1 MKITFL
7 GTAAAEAIPSPF
19 CDCPVCEHARA
30 NGGKNVRRRQSV
42 LINDNLLVDFGPDV
56 ISSCAAFGISLIGV
70 TTLLVTHSHSDH
82 FVPTELA
89 MRAKPFRLATEL
101 PEMTMV
107 AGPSVWTKWDQVE
120 SDAYAG
126 IRRQPIL
133 PGRSVEVNGYRVR
146 AIEAAHQSRIGDAMN
161 YIIDDGRIK
170 LLYASDTGL
179 YADHV
184 WEELRD
190 AALDGVLLEAT
201 SWRVGP
207 GKEHLNE
214 SDFAQMLESL
224 RHVGAMHDRTVVI
237 ATHFSHQGVFPHDE
251 LKEKVKKHGAICAY
265 DGLSV
270 EI

>member
-19 CDCPVCEHARA
+19 CDCSVCEHARS
-30 NGGKNVRRRQSV
+30 NGGKNMRRRQSA
-42 LINDNLLVDFGPDV
+42 LINDELLIDFGPDV
-56 ISSCAAFGISLIGV
+56 ISSCGTFGISLIRV
-70 TTLLVTHSHSDH
+70 NTLLVTHSHSDH
-82 FVPTELA
+82 FVPTELN

-101 PEMTMV
+101 PELTMV
-107 AGPSVWTKWDQVE
+107 AGPSVWAKWDQAG
-120 SDAYAG
+120 SDAHAG
-126 IRRQPIL
+126 IRRVPIL

-146 AIEAAHQSRIGDAMN
+146 AIEATHNSRIGDAMN
-161 YIIDDGRIK
+161 YLIDDGRTK

-190 AALDGVLLEAT
+190 AALDGVVLEGT
-201 SWRVGP
+201 SWRVAP

-214 SDFAQMLESL
+214 SDFAQMLASL
-224 RHVGAMHDRTVVI
+224 RRIGAVDERTAVI
-237 ATHFSHQGVFPHDE
+237 ASHFSHQGVFPHDE
-251 LKEKVKKHGAICAY
+251 LEAKVRKHGAICAY
-265 DGLSV
+265 DGLTV